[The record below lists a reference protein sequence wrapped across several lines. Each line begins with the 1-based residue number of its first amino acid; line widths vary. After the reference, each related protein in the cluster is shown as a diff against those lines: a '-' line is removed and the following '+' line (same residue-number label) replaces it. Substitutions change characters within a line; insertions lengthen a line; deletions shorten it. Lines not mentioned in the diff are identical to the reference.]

1 MFIILPHYLAFISI
15 NALPIL
21 WYLLI
26 LISTFNPLT
35 GPDTTRPVVTCP
47 PDQTAVAA
55 QGATSAVV
63 TYNPMAT
70 TDDGSPINYSPLSGS
85 SFNVGA
91 PTTVYAFAT
100 DTASNTGFCMFTVTV
115 SRKLLL
121 LLLLLLLLY
130 KMSLCCVSFRIR
142 RDIFQHLY
150 FIGSLRF
157 THHELARTCCQR

>member
-1 MFIILPHYLAFISI
+1 MRCNNILYFFCTLFTS
-15 NALPIL
+15 
-21 WYLLI
+21 
-26 LISTFNPLT
+26 S
-35 GPDTTRPVVTCP
+35 GPDMTPPVVTCP
-47 PDQTAVAA
+47 PPQTAVAA
-55 QGATSAVV
+55 PGATSAVV
-63 TYNPMAT
+63 TFNPVAT

>member
-70 TDDGSPINYSPLSGS
+70 TDDGSPINYSMLSGS
-85 SFNVGA
+85 SFIVNT
-91 PTTVYAFAT
+91 PTIVYAFAT
-100 DTASNTGFCMFTVTV
+100 DTALNTGFCMFTVTV
-115 SRKLLL
+115 TRKFVFVFVLN
-121 LLLLLLLLY
+121 
-130 KMSLCCVSFRIR
+130 VSVVFHSGFE
-142 RDIFQHLY
+142 DIFVNTFNLLGHC
-150 FIGSLRF
+150 GSLFPSWRGHVASDNI
-157 THHELARTCCQR
+157 TLG